1 MNASTPS
8 SADLDRRQ
16 FLKASSAAMGAV
28 LGSHFLGVVTPAV
41 AASNGPVRKNLLI
54 FMTDQERKPQWFPEG
69 WEEKYLPNT
78 QRLKRDGL
86 TFENA
91 FCSATMCTPSR
102 TSLFTGMFPVQHES
116 KDTLTLNMEQ
126 SPVEHQLDP
135 TLPNM
140 ATCLKEAGYDV
151 IYKGKWHLSKGVQGA
166 EPGVTIPDDISRYGF
181 DGWDPPDAGMNTD
194 PTQFGGGFADNDGR
208 FITDAITFLQDR
220 LAAQSSRPFC
230 LIVSLVN
237 PHDVLAYPKPDK
249 FLGGGYT
256 PDWLLPTNPPIAL
269 PPTVG
274 ENLLANNKPLAQEQY
289 KIASAGLG
297 ILASDD
303 KKLEYLNF
311 YGNLMQWVDS
321 QLGELLAVFDNCGA
335 AGQKLLQDTIII
347 RTSDHG
353 EMGMCHGGLRQKP
366 FVVYE
371 EAMRVPLI
379 WSNAELFGGRGST
392 QAMVSHVDLLPTLCS
407 LVGVPNWR
415 AKGFRGVD
423 YSSILL
429 NPSAPPVQDYV
440 LFTFDDIYAGQDEAQ
455 FPNGVAHPINR
466 IQMIRTADFKYAKYY
481 GDPSV
486 GDQEEFYDLRPQGGD
501 YDSAY
506 GQPLEM
512 KNLSNWAATRPNPP
526 VLTPEQ
532 LAAREKLVR
541 DLALAAAER
550 LQPRPLQPPAPPE
563 DLQLAVVAYKT
574 VVLGVVV
581 EHTIVQV
588 TFLSRSNEIYFLQRS
603 ADLVTW
609 EDVPAV
615 LCGDPQPELPPPVPQ
630 PVEGNNGPVALCT
643 RPLNGKAF
651 FRLVWAAKPA
661 GPP

>member
-1 MNASTPS
+1 MNPS
-8 SADLDRRQ
+8 IPSAADLDRRQ
-16 FLKASSAAMGAV
+16 FLKATSVAVGSV
-28 LGSHFLGVVTPAV
+28 LGSHFLGVVTPAA
-41 AASNGPVRKNLLI
+41 AASVGPVRKNILI
-54 FMTDQERKPQWFPEG
+54 FMTDQERKPQWFPRG

-78 QRLKRDGL
+78 QRLKQDGL

-91 FCSATMCTPSR
+91 FCAATMCTPSR
-102 TSLFTGMFPVQHES
+102 TTLFTGMFPVQHQS
-116 KDTLTLNMEQ
+116 KDTLTLDMEQ

-166 EPGVTIPDDISRYGF
+166 DPGVTIPDDISRYGF

-208 FITDAITFLQDR
+208 YIDDAIAFLQGR
-220 LAAQSSRPFC
+220 VGKPSPRPFC

-256 PDWLLPTNPPIAL
+256 PDWLTPTDPPIAL
-269 PPTVG
+269 PPSVG
-274 ENLLANNKPLAQEQY
+274 ENLLENNKPLAQEQY

-303 KKLEYLNF
+303 KKLNYLNF
-311 YGNLMQWVDS
+311 YGNLMTLVDS
-321 QLGELLAVFDNCGA
+321 QLGELLAVFDQGGA
-335 AGQKLLQDTIII
+335 AGQQLLRDTIII

-353 EMGMCHGGLRQKP
+353 EMAMCHGGLRQKP

-392 QAMVSHVDLLPTLCS
+392 QALVSHVDLLPTLCS
-407 LVGVPNWR
+407 LVGVPDWR
-415 AKGFRGVD
+415 AKGFQGVD

-440 LFTFDDIYAGQDEAQ
+440 LFTFDDIYAGQDESQ
-455 FPNGVAHPINR
+455 FPDGVAHPINR

-501 YDSAY
+501 YDSAF

-512 KNLSNWAATRPNPP
+512 KNLSQWAATRPNSPA
-526 VLTPEQ
+526 LTPEQ
-532 LAAREKLVR
+532 AAARTKLMR

-550 LQPRPLQPPAPPE
+550 LQPRPVEAPVPPE
-563 DLQLAVVAYKT
+563 DLQLAVVSYKT

-581 EHTIVQV
+581 EHTLVQV

-603 ADLVTW
+603 SDLVTW

-615 LCGDPQPELPPPVPQ
+615 LCGDPQPELTPPVPQ

-643 RPLNGKAF
+643 RPLDGKAYY
-651 FRLVWAAKPA
+651 RLVWAAKPA

>member
-1 MNASTPS
+1 MNPS
-8 SADLDRRQ
+8 IPSAADLDRRQ
-16 FLKASSAAMGAV
+16 FLKATSVAVGSV
-28 LGSHFLGVVTPAV
+28 LGSHFLGVVTPAA
-41 AASNGPVRKNLLI
+41 AASVGPVRKNILI
-54 FMTDQERKPQWFPEG
+54 FMTDQERKPQWFPRG

-78 QRLKRDGL
+78 QRLKQDGL

-91 FCSATMCTPSR
+91 FCAATMCTPSR
-102 TSLFTGMFPVQHES
+102 TTLFTGMFPVQHQS
-116 KDTLTLNMEQ
+116 KDTLTLDMEQ

-166 EPGVTIPDDISRYGF
+166 DPGVTIPDDISRYGF

-208 FITDAITFLQDR
+208 YIDDAIAFLQGR
-220 LAAQSSRPFC
+220 VGKPSPRPFC

-256 PDWLLPTNPPIAL
+256 PDWLTPTDPPIAL
-269 PPTVG
+269 PPSVG
-274 ENLLANNKPLAQEQY
+274 ENLLENNKPLAQEQY

-303 KKLEYLNF
+303 KKLNYLNF
-311 YGNLMQWVDS
+311 YGNLMTLVDS
-321 QLGELLAVFDNCGA
+321 QLGELLAVFDQGGA
-335 AGQKLLQDTIII
+335 AGQQLLRDTIII

-353 EMGMCHGGLRQKP
+353 EMAMCHGGLRQKP

-392 QAMVSHVDLLPTLCS
+392 QALVSHVDLLPTLCS
-407 LVGVPNWR
+407 LVGVPDWR
-415 AKGFRGVD
+415 AKGFQGVD

-440 LFTFDDIYAGQDEAQ
+440 LFTFDDIYAGQDESQ
-455 FPNGVAHPINR
+455 FPDGVAHPINR

-501 YDSAY
+501 YDSAF

-512 KNLSNWAATRPNPP
+512 RNLSQWAATRPNSPA
-526 VLTPEQ
+526 LTPEQ
-532 LAAREKLVR
+532 AAARTKLMR

-550 LQPRPLQPPAPPE
+550 LQPRPVEAPVPPE
-563 DLQLAVVAYKT
+563 DLQLAVVSYKT

-581 EHTIVQV
+581 EHTLVQV

-603 ADLVTW
+603 SDLVTW

-615 LCGDPQPELPPPVPQ
+615 LCGDPQPELTPPVPQ

-643 RPLNGKAF
+643 RPLDGKAYY
-651 FRLVWAAKPA
+651 RLVWAAKPA

>member
-1 MNASTPS
+1 MNPS
-8 SADLDRRQ
+8 IPSAADLDRRQ
-16 FLKASSAAMGAV
+16 FLKATSVAVGSV
-28 LGSHFLGVVTPAV
+28 LGSHFLGVVTPAA
-41 AASNGPVRKNLLI
+41 AASVGPVRKNILI
-54 FMTDQERKPQWFPEG
+54 FMTDQERKPQWFPRG

-78 QRLKRDGL
+78 QRLKQDGL

-91 FCSATMCTPSR
+91 FCAATMCTPSR
-102 TSLFTGMFPVQHES
+102 TTLFTGMFPVQHQS
-116 KDTLTLNMEQ
+116 KDTLTLDMEQ

-166 EPGVTIPDDISRYGF
+166 DPGVTIPDDISRYGF

-208 FITDAITFLQDR
+208 YIDDAIAFLQGR
-220 LAAQSSRPFC
+220 VGKPSPRPFC

-256 PDWLLPTNPPIAL
+256 PDWLTPTDPPIAL
-269 PPTVG
+269 PPSVG
-274 ENLLANNKPLAQEQY
+274 ENLLENNKPLAQEQY

-303 KKLEYLNF
+303 KKLNYLNF
-311 YGNLMQWVDS
+311 YGNLMTLVDS
-321 QLGELLAVFDNCGA
+321 QLGELLAVFDQGGA
-335 AGQKLLQDTIII
+335 AGQQLLRDTIII

-353 EMGMCHGGLRQKP
+353 EMAMCHGGLLQKP

-392 QAMVSHVDLLPTLCS
+392 QALVSHVDLLPTLCS
-407 LVGVPNWR
+407 LVGVPDWR
-415 AKGFRGVD
+415 AKGFQGVD

-440 LFTFDDIYAGQDEAQ
+440 LFTFDDIYAGQDESQ
-455 FPNGVAHPINR
+455 FPDGVAHPINR

-501 YDSAY
+501 YDSAF

-512 KNLSNWAATRPNPP
+512 KNLSQWAATRPNSPA
-526 VLTPEQ
+526 LTPEQ
-532 LAAREKLVR
+532 AAARTKLMR

-550 LQPRPLQPPAPPE
+550 LQPRPVEAPVPPE
-563 DLQLAVVAYKT
+563 DLQLAVVSYKT

-581 EHTIVQV
+581 EHTLVQV

-603 ADLVTW
+603 SDLVTW

-615 LCGDPQPELPPPVPQ
+615 LCGDPQPELTPPVPQ

-643 RPLNGKAF
+643 RPLDGKAYY
-651 FRLVWAAKPA
+651 RLVWAAKPA

>member
-1 MNASTPS
+1 MNPS
-8 SADLDRRQ
+8 IPSAADLDRRQ
-16 FLKASSAAMGAV
+16 FLKATSVAVGSV
-28 LGSHFLGVVTPAV
+28 LGSHFLGVVTPAA
-41 AASNGPVRKNLLI
+41 AASVGPVRKNILI
-54 FMTDQERKPQWFPEG
+54 FMTDQERKPQWFPRG

-78 QRLKRDGL
+78 QRLKQDGL

-91 FCSATMCTPSR
+91 FCAATMCTPSR
-102 TSLFTGMFPVQHES
+102 TTLFTGMFPVQHQS
-116 KDTLTLNMEQ
+116 KDTLTLDMEQ

-166 EPGVTIPDDISRYGF
+166 DPGVTIPDDISRYGF

-208 FITDAITFLQDR
+208 YIDDAIAFLQGR
-220 LAAQSSRPFC
+220 VGKPSPRPFC

-256 PDWLLPTNPPIAL
+256 PDWLTPTDPPIAL
-269 PPTVG
+269 PPSVG
-274 ENLLANNKPLAQEQY
+274 ENLLENNKPLAQEQY

-303 KKLEYLNF
+303 KKLNYLNF
-311 YGNLMQWVDS
+311 YGNLMTLVDS
-321 QLGELLAVFDNCGA
+321 QLGELLAVFDQGGA
-335 AGQKLLQDTIII
+335 AGQQLLRDTIII

-353 EMGMCHGGLRQKP
+353 EMAMCHGGLRQKP

-392 QAMVSHVDLLPTLCS
+392 QALVSHVDLLPTLCS
-407 LVGVPNWR
+407 LVGVPDWR
-415 AKGFRGVD
+415 AKGFQGVD

-440 LFTFDDIYAGQDEAQ
+440 LFTFDDIYAGQDESQ
-455 FPNGVAHPINR
+455 FPDGVAHPINR

-486 GDQEEFYDLRPQGGD
+486 GDQEEFYDLRPHGGD
-501 YDSAY
+501 YDSAF

-512 KNLSNWAATRPNPP
+512 KNLSQWAATRPNSPA
-526 VLTPEQ
+526 LTPEQ
-532 LAAREKLVR
+532 AAARTKLMR

-550 LQPRPLQPPAPPE
+550 LQPRPVEAPVPPE
-563 DLQLAVVAYKT
+563 DLQLAVVSYKT

-581 EHTIVQV
+581 EHTLVQV

-603 ADLVTW
+603 SDLVTW

-615 LCGDPQPELPPPVPQ
+615 LCGDPQPELTPPVPQ

-643 RPLNGKAF
+643 RPLDGKAYY
-651 FRLVWAAKPA
+651 RLVWAAKPA

>member
-1 MNASTPS
+1 MNPS
-8 SADLDRRQ
+8 QPSAADLDRRR
-16 FLKASSAAMGAV
+16 FLKTSSVAV
-28 LGSHFLGVVTPAV
+28 GSILGSHFLGVVTPAT
-41 AASNGPVRKNLLI
+41 AASAGPVRKNILI
-54 FMTDQERKPQWFPEG
+54 FMTDQERKPQWFPSG
-69 WEEKYLPNT
+69 WEEKFLPNT

-91 FCSATMCTPSR
+91 FCASTMCTPSR
-102 TSLFTGMFPVQHES
+102 TTLFTGLFPVQHQS
-116 KDTLTLNMEQ
+116 KDTLTLDMEQ

-166 EPGVTIPDDISRYGF
+166 DPGVTLPDDISRYGF

-208 FITDAITFLQDR
+208 YIDDAIAFLQGR
-220 LAAQSSRPFC
+220 VANPSPRPFC

-256 PDWLLPTNPPIAL
+256 PDWLVPTDPPIAL

-274 ENLLANNKPLAQEQY
+274 ENLLENNKPLAQEQY

-303 KKLEYLNF
+303 KKLNYLNF
-311 YGNLMQWVDS
+311 YGNLMQLVDS
-321 QLGELLAVFDNCGA
+321 QLGELLAVFDQGGT
-335 AGQKLLQDTIII
+335 AGEQLLRDTIII

-353 EMGMCHGGLRQKP
+353 EMAMCHGGLRQKP

-371 EAMRVPLI
+371 EALRVPLI
-379 WSNAELFGGRGST
+379 WSNPELFRGRGST
-392 QAMVSHVDLLPTLCS
+392 QALVSHVDLLPTLCS
-407 LVGVPNWR
+407 LVGVPDWR

-429 NPSAPPVQDYV
+429 NPSAPPVQDHV
-440 LFTFDDIYAGQDEAQ
+440 LFTFDDIYAGQDETQ

-501 YDSAY
+501 YDSTY

-512 KNLSNWAATRPNPP
+512 KNLSQWAATRPHPP

-532 LAAREKLVR
+532 AVARSTLMR
-541 DLALAAAER
+541 TLALAAAER
-550 LQPRPLQPPAPPE
+550 LQPRPMEAPVPPE
-563 DLQLAVVAYKT
+563 DLQLAVVSYKT
-574 VVLGVVV
+574 VVLGVLV
-581 EHTIVQV
+581 EHTLVQV

-603 ADLVTW
+603 SDLVTW
-609 EDVPAV
+609 EDIPAV
-615 LCGDPQPELPPPVPQ
+615 LCGDPQPELTPPVSQ

-643 RPLNGKAF
+643 RPLNGKAY

>member
-1 MNASTPS
+1 MNPS
-8 SADLDRRQ
+8 IPSAADLDRRQ
-16 FLKASSAAMGAV
+16 FLKATSVAVGSV
-28 LGSHFLGVVTPAV
+28 LGSHFLGVVTPAA
-41 AASNGPVRKNLLI
+41 AASVGPVRKNILI
-54 FMTDQERKPQWFPEG
+54 FMTDQERKPQWFPRG

-78 QRLKRDGL
+78 QRLKQDGL

-91 FCSATMCTPSR
+91 FCAATMCTPSR
-102 TSLFTGMFPVQHES
+102 TTLFTGMFPVQHQS
-116 KDTLTLNMEQ
+116 KDTLTLDMEQ

-166 EPGVTIPDDISRYGF
+166 DPGVTIPDDISRYGF

-208 FITDAITFLQDR
+208 YIDDAIAFLQGR
-220 LAAQSSRPFC
+220 VGKPSPRPFC

-249 FLGGGYT
+249 FLGGGYP
-256 PDWLLPTNPPIAL
+256 PDWLTPTDPPIAL
-269 PPTVG
+269 PPSVG
-274 ENLLANNKPLAQEQY
+274 ENLLENNKPLAQEQY

-303 KKLEYLNF
+303 KKLNYLNF
-311 YGNLMQWVDS
+311 YGNLMTLVDS
-321 QLGELLAVFDNCGA
+321 QLGELLAVFDQGGA
-335 AGQKLLQDTIII
+335 AGQQLLRDTIII

-353 EMGMCHGGLRQKP
+353 EMAMCHGGLRQKP

-392 QAMVSHVDLLPTLCS
+392 QALVSHVDLLPTLCS
-407 LVGVPNWR
+407 LVGVPDWR
-415 AKGFRGVD
+415 AKGFQGVD

-440 LFTFDDIYAGQDEAQ
+440 LFTFDDIYAGQDESQ
-455 FPNGVAHPINR
+455 FPDGVAHPINR

-501 YDSAY
+501 YDSAF

-512 KNLSNWAATRPNPP
+512 KNLSQWAATRPNSPA
-526 VLTPEQ
+526 LTPEQ
-532 LAAREKLVR
+532 AAARTKLMR

-550 LQPRPLQPPAPPE
+550 LQPRPVEAPVPPE
-563 DLQLAVVAYKT
+563 DLQLAVVSYKT

-581 EHTIVQV
+581 EHTLVQV

-603 ADLVTW
+603 SDLVTW

-615 LCGDPQPELPPPVPQ
+615 LCGDPQPELTPPVPQ

-643 RPLNGKAF
+643 RPLDGKAYY
-651 FRLVWAAKPA
+651 RLVWAAKPA

>member
-1 MNASTPS
+1 MNASTLS
-8 SADLDRRQ
+8 AADLDRRQ
-16 FLKASSAAMGAV
+16 FLKTSSAAMGAV
-28 LGSHFLGVVTPAV
+28 LGSHFLGVVTPAA
-41 AASNGPVRKNLLI
+41 AASVGPVRKNVLI

-69 WEEKYLPNT
+69 WAEKYLPNT

-102 TSLFTGMFPVQHES
+102 TSLFTGMFPVQHQS

-208 FITDAITFLQDR
+208 FISDAITYLQGC
-220 LAAQSSRPFC
+220 LANPSPRPFC

-256 PDWLLPTNPPIAL
+256 PDWLVPTSPPIAL
-269 PPTVG
+269 PPTVD

-311 YGNLMQWVDS
+311 YGNLMQLVDS
-321 QLGELLAVFDNCGA
+321 QLGELLAVFDNGGP
-335 AGQKLLQDTIII
+335 AGQKLLRDTIII

-353 EMGMCHGGLRQKP
+353 EMAMCHGGLRQKP

-429 NPSAPPVQDYV
+429 NPAAPPVQDYV
-440 LFTFDDIYAGQDEAQ
+440 LCTFDDIYAGQNEAQ

-501 YDSAY
+501 YDSTY

-512 KNLSNWAATRPNPP
+512 KNLSNWAATRPVPP

-532 LAAREKLVR
+532 LAAREKLTR

-550 LQPRPLQPPAPPE
+550 LQPRPLKPPAPPE
-563 DLQLAVVAYKT
+563 DLQLAVVKYVT
-574 VVLGVVV
+574 VVLGVLV

-588 TFLSRSNEIYFLQRS
+588 TFVSRSNEIYFLQRS

-615 LCGDPQPELPPPVPQ
+615 LCGEPQPELPPPVPQ